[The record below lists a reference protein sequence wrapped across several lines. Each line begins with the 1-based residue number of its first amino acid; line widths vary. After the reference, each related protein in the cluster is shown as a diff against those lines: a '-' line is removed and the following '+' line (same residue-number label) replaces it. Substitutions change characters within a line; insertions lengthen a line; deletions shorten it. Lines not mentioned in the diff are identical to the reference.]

1 MSRDVREM
9 MASSGCFQTVMCVC
23 VCVYIKSL
31 RCLIVHTHKKTSNTS
46 LLNGAVID
54 MRELI
59 SYLKKTDN

>member
-9 MASSGCFQTVMCVC
+9 MASSGCFQTVMCVW
-23 VCVYIKSL
+23 VYIKSL